1 MGTEEKEKEKEKAM
15 EMEMEMEMT
24 DSLAELHASE
34 LCSAHRVRPQT
45 VWAKVGQR
53 DERFGLAQQFEELD
67 GFQRKQLGLLHEDLD
82 HWRSSP
88 GHLHHLGTSTPLEG
102 TA

>member
-1 MGTEEKEKEKEKAM
+1 MGMEEKEKEKEKAM
-15 EMEMEMEMT
+15 EMGMEMT

-45 VWAKVGQR
+45 VWAQVGQR

-67 GFQRKQLGLLHEDLD
+67 GFQRKLLGLLHEDLD
-82 HWRSSP
+82 H
-88 GHLHHLGTSTPLEG
+88 
-102 TA
+102 